1 MADLTTST
9 AVDNLMQALNNAG
22 IRSIIDLEIGVDV
35 QAFDA
40 ALQSIAGLTTSA
52 DRMIYATASDVY
64 AVATLTAFARTLL
77 DDANATA
84 ARSTLGLAAL
94 AVLSTVNNDQWSGT
108 DLAVLNGGTGASD
121 ASTART
127 NLGLAIGS
135 DVEAFNAL
143 IAKLNVATEWTGQ
156 QNFNEVSLS
165 DGANISWNLNTQQ
178 VATVELGGN
187 RTLDNPTSMKAGGTY
202 ILRTEQDVTGT
213 RTLAFGSAYK
223 WPGGTAPTQP
233 TAGGAVF
240 IQYFTSDGTSMFG
253 TFPSGAYS

>member
-1 MADLTTST
+1 MADLTVST
-9 AVDNLMQALNNAG
+9 AVDNMLQALNNAG

-40 ALQSIAGLTTSA
+40 ALQSIAGLTTLS
-52 DRMIYATASDVY
+52 DRMIYTTASDVY

-143 IAKLNVATEWTGQ
+143 IAKLNVSTEWTAQ
-156 QNFNEVSLS
+156 QNFNATTLS
-165 DGANISWNLNTQQ
+165 DGANISWDLSTNQ
-178 VATVELGGN
+178 VASVTLAGN
-187 RTLDNPTSMKAGGTY
+187 RTLDNPTNQVDGATY
-202 ILRTEQDVTGT
+202 ILKIAQDPTGS

-223 WPGGTAPTQP
+223 FPSGTAPTL
-233 TAGGAVF
+233 TTVGSSIDRLFFV
-240 IQYFTSDGTSMFG
+240 SDGTNMDG
-253 TFPSGAYS
+253 TFALDYS